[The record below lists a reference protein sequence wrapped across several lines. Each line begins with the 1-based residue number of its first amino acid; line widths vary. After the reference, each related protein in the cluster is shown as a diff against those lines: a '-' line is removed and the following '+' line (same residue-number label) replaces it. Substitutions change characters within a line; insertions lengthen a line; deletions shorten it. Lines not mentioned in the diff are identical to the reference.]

1 VNEERIKYGGIEVDL
16 DAVKEQQARM
26 ALNDLTLQVE
36 NLLCCLSPVGARDH
50 SWVRMEA
57 EKEKT
62 QNVLDRIR
70 DNLEGG
76 ESVESVADPRRGQP
90 GGLPTAATVMMN
102 DFERNPEK
110 LVERVVFEVLSRV
123 GERIAFRAGRDAF
136 DLRADPVL
144 VERQTC
150 VELMGQLL
158 RKEAERQGAAMAG
171 TRKPEGAPVEA
182 YGRPRFDADLVAA
195 LLAAVEA
202 PMELMLPDG
211 LTQWIGGI
219 EMAARKVRE
228 AQRHAGVV
236 AL

>member
-1 VNEERIKYGGIEVDL
+1 MNEERIKYGGIEVDL

-62 QNVLDRIR
+62 QNMVTCIR
-70 DNLEGG
+70 GNLERWDA
-76 ESVESVADPRRGQP
+76 VESGVDPRRGQP

-123 GERIAFRAGRDAF
+123 GEEIAFRAGRDAS
-136 DLRADPVL
+136 DLHADGVDPVL
-144 VERQTC
+144 VEREKC

-158 RKEAERQGAAMAG
+158 RKEAERQGA
-171 TRKPEGAPVEA
+171 
-182 YGRPRFDADLVAA
+182 
-195 LLAAVEA
+195 
-202 PMELMLPDG
+202 
-211 LTQWIGGI
+211 

-228 AQRHAGVV
+228 AQGT
-236 AL
+236 

>member
-1 VNEERIKYGGIEVDL
+1 MNEER
-16 DAVKEQQARM
+16 QARM

-62 QNVLDRIR
+62 QNMVTCIR
-70 DNLEGG
+70 GNLERWDA
-76 ESVESVADPRRGQP
+76 VESGVDPRRGQP

-158 RKEAERQGAAMAG
+158 RKEAERQGAAGNAEA
-171 TRKPEGAPVEA
+171 RRCRWPVEA